1 MPLQVRGSL
10 YCELREI
17 SFLSL
22 ILIMTVNK
30 ETIKINYALEYV
42 HIDGSFNN
50 ASSESEGL
58 NNRMIVR

>member
-1 MPLQVRGSL
+1 
-10 YCELREI
+10 
-17 SFLSL
+17 
-22 ILIMTVNK
+22 MTVNK